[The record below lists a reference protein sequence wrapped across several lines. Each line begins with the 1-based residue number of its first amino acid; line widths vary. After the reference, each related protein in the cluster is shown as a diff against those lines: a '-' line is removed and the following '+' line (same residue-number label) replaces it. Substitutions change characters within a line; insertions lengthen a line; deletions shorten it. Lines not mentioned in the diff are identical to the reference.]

1 MNKIQCIYPNR
12 DAVLVAYLYDDIDQD
27 ERVAF
32 ESHLATCRL
41 CDDEFASLR
50 GVRETLGE
58 WAPPEPARAFTSS
71 LQSPVFSLQSPG
83 NEQRATSYE
92 PRAWW
97 HNVPVWAQVA
107 AAVLVLGASA
117 SIANLDVRYD
127 HAGGLSVRTGWSK
140 PAPVAAPAAQA
151 TTAAVDAAPW
161 RADLAALQ
169 NQLRSELRSAMRTS
183 QPATVAATSAA
194 PAGDAMPDAE
204 FRRRVRVLL
213 DESEKKQQN
222 ELALHLAQLQS
233 DVYAQRQA
241 DLAKINQNI
250 GFIQNTYGNTYG
262 DLRNY
267 VLKVSQKQ

>member
-1 MNKIQCIYPNR
+1 MNKIQCIFPNR

-27 ERVAF
+27 ERLAF
-32 ESHLATCRL
+32 DAHLATCRL
-41 CDDEFASLR
+41 CDGELASLR

-58 WAPPEPARAFTSS
+58 WAPPEPARTFANFEMRAPGSES
-71 LQSPVFSLQSPG
+71 RVPSP
-83 NEQRATSYE
+83 E

-107 AAVLVLGASA
+107 AAMLVLGASA
-117 SIANLDVRYD
+117 SVANLDIRYE
-127 HAGGLSVRTGWSK
+127 HGNLSVRTGWLATV
-140 PAPVAAPAAQA
+140 PAQVAAPAATA
-151 TTAAVDAAPW
+151 TATASAADATPW
-161 RADLAALQ
+161 RADLAALKT
-169 NQLRSELRSAMRTS
+169 ELRS
-183 QPATVAATSAA
+183 TVAAASTV
-194 PAGDAMPDAE
+194 PATDAISDTE
-204 FRRRVRVLL
+204 FRRRVRLLL
-213 DESEKKQQN
+213 DDSEKKQQN